1 MAGRTYWNT
10 KVGEILQ
17 IQWYPGHMAKAKKLL
32 LEQLKLV
39 DVIIEVLDARIPV
52 SSANPDF
59 DKLIGNKPR
68 IVVLNK
74 EDLADPSQTKEW
86 ISYFKTKGVLALSF
100 DSKVHKGVD
109 QLIKTIVN
117 YSKSK
122 VPQKKMLLPRAT
134 RAMVVGIPNVGK
146 STLINSMVRKK
157 TAKTG
162 DKPGVTKGK
171 QWIRTLSDL
180 ELLDTPGLLWPKF
193 ESVEVGLQ
201 LAVTGAISDQ
211 VFDLVEVAVWLINKL
226 KLNYPNNLL
235 EKYKFS
241 SLEEENIDLL
251 EQFGQK
257 RGFLQAG
264 GTVDMEKSA
273 LALLHDF
280 RHGKLGRITL
290 EKP

>member
-1 MAGRTYWNT
+1 
-10 KVGEILQ
+10 
-17 IQWYPGHMAKAKKLL
+17 MAKAKKLL